1 MTTLTHAPKSPYGVK
16 PWPRL
21 SAPVDP
27 LDSVLIS
34 RAQSILVALV
44 GVVDLTEEQ
53 ARDIVAWHQPQH

>member
-1 MTTLTHAPKSPYGVK
+1 MTTLTHAPKSAYGVK
-16 PWPRL
+16 PWPQL

-44 GVVDLTEEQ
+44 GRVSISASQ
-53 ARDIVAWHQPQH
+53 ARDVLAWAKTQH

>member
-1 MTTLTHAPKSPYGVK
+1 MTTLTHTPKSAYGVK
-16 PWPRL
+16 PWPQL

-44 GVVDLTEEQ
+44 GSIEITAAQ